1 MWSYEKKIYNEN
13 HLIKLWLRNWDVI
26 LCAELVLRLEA
37 NTAKTQPNQLVH
49 VNPTFC
55 HSPTVE
61 FLFNGHE
68 SLPGTIW
75 VSPRNAQSKCQFNNV
90 AWIRLET
97 TLWDHH
103 FFRNIRVR
111 FGQRGP
117 RTGLQNL
124 CDPSGSVEY
133 QTRWHGCRIRW
144 PWANWPANGMPDG
157 GLYTKKMFQ
166 WLIKWVVAFKLGTHC
181 TSNTGICPF
190 VTKVKFH
197 NLNIWHYT
205 RCS

>member
-1 MWSYEKKIYNEN
+1 MILWIVHQTIWVTIDSRWYFIKLIPRCDRGVTGFTNEPLSTQKMWSHQKKIYNEN
-13 HLIKLWLRNWDVI
+13 HLITLWLRNWDVI

-37 NTAKTQPNQLVH
+37 NTAKTQPNQLEH

-103 FFRNIRVR
+103 FFFKI
-111 FGQRGP
+111 FGW
-117 RTGLQNL
+117 
-124 CDPSGSVEY
+124 DSVKGAPEQVY
-133 QTRWHGCRIRW
+133 RI
-144 PWANWPANGMPDG
+144 
-157 GLYTKKMFQ
+157 Y
-166 WLIKWVVAFKLGTHC
+166 VARLGQ
-181 TSNTGICPF
+181 
-190 VTKVKFH
+190 
-197 NLNIWHYT
+197 
-205 RCS
+205 

>member
-1 MWSYEKKIYNEN
+1 MWQGSHWITNEPLSTLKMWSYEKKIYNEN

-37 NTAKTQPNQLVH
+37 NTAKTQPNQLEH

-55 HSPTVE
+55 HSPTVK

-97 TLWDHH
+97 TLWNHH
-103 FFRNIRVR
+103 IFSKYSCEIRS
-111 FGQRGP
+111 RGP
-117 RTGLQNL
+117 QNRFTEFMW
-124 CDPSGSVEY
+124 PVWVS
-133 QTRWHGCRIRW
+133 RIS
-144 PWANWPANGMPDG
+144 N
-157 GLYTKKMFQ
+157 Q
-166 WLIKWVVAFKLGTHC
+166 VARMSNQVALGQL
-181 TSNTGICPF
+181 TS
-190 VTKVKFH
+190 
-197 NLNIWHYT
+197 
-205 RCS
+205 